1 MLRELVS
8 RSPLLGVPFFALFL
22 FLTVFVGNFI
32 RTYGRRASSYDE
44 VARLPID
51 EDRHE

>member
-1 MLRELVS
+1 MLRELMS
-8 RSPLLGVPFFALFL
+8 RSPLLGVPFAALFL
-22 FLTVFVGNFI
+22 FLTVFVGNLI
-32 RTYGRRASSYDE
+32 RTYGRRASFYDA

>member
-8 RSPLLGVPFFALFL
+8 RSPILTVPFGALFL

-32 RTYGRRASSYDE
+32 RTYGKRASFYDD

>member
-1 MLRELVS
+1 MLRELMS
-8 RSPLLGVPFFALFL
+8 RSPLLTVPFTALFL
-22 FLTVFVGNFI
+22 FLTVFIGNFI
-32 RTYGRRASSYDE
+32 RTYGKRASFYDE